1 MRPMNKKRMNVVDLE
16 NIVDEDMVEWFDE
29 NVSVKVKFL

>member
-16 NIVDEDMVEWFDE
+16 IVDEDMAEWFDE
-29 NVSVKVKFL
+29 NVSVNVKFL